1 MRSIFEAAPFARA
14 PWAPAL
20 ALGAA
25 QGHGWVPQRAMGLT
39 LQEGLE
45 TLIETGIEEGPG
57 IYQSI
62 QEREQAEE
70 ERKEAEAAAAAA
82 ASRAKQAAA
91 QAKTAEAQAAAA
103 GAQEVMGIPT
113 PYLIVG
119 GLGLAAIAVIIAVA
133 T

>member
-1 MRSIFEAAPFARA
+1 MRSLFTAAPFVRA
-14 PWAPAL
+14 PWTPASS
-20 ALGAA
+20 LG
-25 QGHGWVPQRAMGLT
+25 WSPRRRVMGLT

-91 QAKTAEAQAAAA
+91 QAKAAEAQAAAA